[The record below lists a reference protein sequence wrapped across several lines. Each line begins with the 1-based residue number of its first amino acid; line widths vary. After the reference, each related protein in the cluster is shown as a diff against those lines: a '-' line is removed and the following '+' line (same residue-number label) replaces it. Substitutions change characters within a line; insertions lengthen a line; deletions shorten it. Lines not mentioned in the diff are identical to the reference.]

1 MSFENDFPKLKFSYY
16 TQKMIKDRT
25 FTTNTLFVRYVDIKK
40 FCLDKQKVREAIK
53 KARISSM
60 THKCPKCHELVWTT
74 TREEVVSYIVLLREL
89 CLDDEVKE

>member
-1 MSFENDFPKLKFSYY
+1 MS
-16 TQKMIKDRT
+16 IKAK
-25 FTTNTLFVRYVDIKK
+25 TTYERFVRKARKHLYYDFGYKEAMH
-40 FCLDKQKVREAIK
+40 KVREAIK

>member
-1 MSFENDFPKLKFSYY
+1 MSFEDDEKFVHDVYLNVNLTEAQINVGRNVLKEY
-16 TQKMIKDRT
+16 
-25 FTTNTLFVRYVDIKK
+25 
-40 FCLDKQKVREAIK
+40 KQKVREAIK

>member
-1 MSFENDFPKLKFSYY
+1 MSFGSSFQDKLLMEQANLATKKLEKLNYLTDFISKH
-16 TQKMIKDRT
+16 
-25 FTTNTLFVRYVDIKK
+25 
-40 FCLDKQKVREAIK
+40 KVREAIK